1 MVSEDKKKMNLENA
15 GQKESMQNEI
25 VNREAEKKSN
35 GQKEAVQNESVQT
48 KAALQPVK
56 WKAWKHFCTIT
67 RHRHKVMYHCFM
79 AGIFWQGIKHDL
91 SKYSPT
97 EFIPGA
103 RYYQG
108 YRSPNDRE
116 REEIGYS
123 AAWMHHKGR
132 NRHHFEYWN
141 DYNTVTRR
149 VEPVRMPV
157 RYVKE
162 MFCDRVA
169 ASKIYQGD
177 AYTDASSLAYFRKGI
192 GSRPGKEKLIHPETA
207 LLLEKMLVMLAEE
220 GEKKTF
226 AYIRKMPD
234 VYETES

>member
-1 MVSEDKKKMNLENA
+1 MESESKKEMNPANV
-15 GQKESMQNEI
+15 GK
-25 VNREAEKKSN
+25 
-35 GQKEAVQNESVQT
+35 KEAAQNESV
-48 KAALQPVK
+48 QPVK

-67 RHRHKVMYHCFM
+67 RHRHKVMRHCFM

-116 REEIGYS
+116 REVIGYS

-141 DYNTVTRR
+141 DYNAVTRR

-177 AYTDASSLAYFRKGI
+177 AYTDASSLVYFRKGI
-192 GSRPGKEKLIHPETA
+192 GGRPDREQLIHPETA
-207 LLLEKMLVMLAEE
+207 RLLEKLLVMLAEE

-226 AYIRKMPD
+226 AYIRQMPD
-234 VYETES
+234 TYETEE